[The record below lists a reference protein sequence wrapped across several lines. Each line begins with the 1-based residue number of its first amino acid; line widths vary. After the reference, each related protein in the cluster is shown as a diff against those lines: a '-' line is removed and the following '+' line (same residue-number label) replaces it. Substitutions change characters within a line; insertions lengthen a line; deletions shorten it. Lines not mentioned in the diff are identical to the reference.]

1 MADLKNRKLQFLN
14 GTQSSLDSL
23 KKVENKNKCHAGAFY
38 LTTDT
43 HRLYLC
49 LEDEKPPVP
58 VNQGV
63 QFFTYLSDA
72 KAAINASND
81 VGSLY
86 YIKND
91 KILNKDETE
100 VDVPLNALCIW
111 NGTELVQINPDTD
124 TKVEK
129 VSFVEDEK
137 GNVQLQVTS
146 GKTPYAAGINFV
158 SGGNIVIEKTVTNDD
173 LTVTLSV
180 PAGDIFKIK
189 AANVTDNKEVQLQLR
204 GSNEKLAATSSDVNI
219 VSGNNV
225 QLKVND
231 KAAIEISATDTTITD
246 FSGSSLGTKT
256 TAVNKLTDSGFELKI
271 TDSNNKDGYSAYLD
285 PKVKIDATNIAFKD
299 GIADITTA
307 LNARIDDKIS
317 GINALHYNGVVS
329 AISDLKNKT
338 TDSTTGQSVPIIGI
352 GEVYLYNGT
361 KQTVFTTSDETG
373 EVILDSLNQPSDS
386 RRKTLYPG
394 DLLVSQGTEVN
405 GVITDEIS
413 WAIIPAGDIDT
424 TYQLEHENNKT
435 VLKTK
440 TNAETGFKNEAGSFI
455 INGDEE
461 KISVTQAIG
470 QDTTNSTYTISH
482 IGSYTKNTDVKTSM
496 SPKTDGYKSGNST
509 VDIIVEENT
518 YDNFGHLKST
528 NKNTY
533 TVTDTH
539 NDLKEAGTYLDA
551 SGSGG
556 KKITLTQNLATL
568 DGLSLSPQ
576 VTFSTSTLSLSSTA
590 RSKDGVT
597 PTDINIDILWGNF
610 DE

>member
-1 MADLKNRKLQFLN
+1 MADLKNQKLQFLN

-23 KKVENKNKCHAGAFY
+23 KKVANKSKCHAGAFY

-86 YIKND
+86 YVKND
-91 KILNKDETE
+91 KIKNENGTE

-111 NGTELVQINPDTD
+111 NGKELVQINPDTD

-158 SGGNIVIEKTVTNDD
+158 SGGNIVIEKTITNDD

-219 VSGNNV
+219 VSGDNV
-225 QLKVND
+225 QLKVNNNN
-231 KAAIEISATDTTITD
+231 AIEISATDTTITD
-246 FSGSSLGTKT
+246 FSGSNLGTKIT
-256 TAVNKLTDSGFELKI
+256 EVNKPTNSGFELKI
-271 TDSNNKDGYSAYLD
+271 TDSNNEDGYSAYLD

-329 AISDLKNKT
+329 TISDLNNKT
-338 TDSTTGQSVPIIGI
+338 TNSTTEQSVPIIGI

-361 KQTVFTTSDETG
+361 EEIVFTTSDKTG
-373 EVILDSLNQPSDS
+373 EVILDKLNQPSDS
-386 RRKTLYPG
+386 RRETLYPG
-394 DLLVSQGTEVN
+394 DLLVSQGAEVN
-405 GVITDEIS
+405 GVITDKIS

-424 TYQLEHENNKT
+424 TYQLEHEDNKT

-440 TNAETGFKNEAGSFI
+440 TNAETGFMNEAGSFTI
-455 INGDEE
+455 DGDGE

-470 QDTTNSTYTISH
+470 EDTTNSTYTISH
-482 IGSYTKNTDVKTSM
+482 IGSYTKNADVKTGM
-496 SPKTDGYKSGNST
+496 LPKTDNYKKGNST

-539 NDLKEAGTYLDA
+539 NDLDDKGTYLDVSK
-551 SGSGG
+551 SGE
-556 KKITLTQNLATL
+556 KVILTQNLKTL

-576 VTFSTSTLSLSSTA
+576 VTFSTSTLALTPTA
-590 RSKDGVT
+590 KDGET
-597 PTDINIDILWGNF
+597 YANINIDVLWGTF

>member
-137 GNVQLQVTS
+137 GNIQLQVTS

-204 GSNEKLAATSSDVNI
+204 GSNEKLVATSSDVNI

-246 FSGSSLGTKT
+246 FSGSNLGTKIT
-256 TAVNKLTDSGFELKI
+256 EVNKLTDSGFELKI

-338 TDSTTGQSVPIIGI
+338 TDSITGQPVPIIGI

-373 EVILDSLNQPSDS
+373 EIILDSLNQPSDS
-386 RRKTLYPG
+386 RRETLYPG

-440 TNAETGFKNEAGSFI
+440 TNAETGFMNEAGSFT
-455 INGDEE
+455 INGDGE

-470 QDTTNSTYTISH
+470 EDTTNSTYTISH
-482 IGSYTKNTDVKTSM
+482 IGSYIKNTDVKTSM

-518 YDNFGHLKST
+518 YDNFGHLEST

-576 VTFSTSTLSLSSTA
+576 VTFSTSTLSLTSTA
-590 RSKDGVT
+590 RSKDGAT
-597 PTDINIDILWGNF
+597 PTDINIDILWDNF

>member
-1 MADLKNRKLQFLN
+1 MADLKNKRLQFLN

-49 LEDEKPPVP
+49 LEDEKAPVP

-72 KAAINASND
+72 KAAINANND

-86 YIKND
+86 YVKND
-91 KILNKDETE
+91 KILNENKTE
-100 VDVPLNALCIW
+100 VDIPLNALCIW

-129 VSFVEDEK
+129 VSFVEDEE

-246 FSGSSLGTKT
+246 FSGSNLGTKIT
-256 TAVNKLTDSGFELKI
+256 EVNKLTDSGFELKI

-338 TDSTTGQSVPIIGI
+338 TNSTTGQPVPIIGI

-361 KQTVFTTSDETG
+361 KQTVFTTSDKTG

-440 TNAETGFKNEAGSFI
+440 TNAETGFMNEAGSFT
-455 INGDEE
+455 INGDGE

-470 QDTTNSTYTISH
+470 EDTTNSTYTISH

-496 SPKTDGYKSGNST
+496 SSKTDGYKSGNST

-539 NDLKEAGTYLDA
+539 NDLKETGTYLDA

-576 VTFSTSTLSLSSTA
+576 VTFSTSTLSLTSTA
-590 RSKDGVT
+590 RSKDGVI

>member
-49 LEDEKPPVP
+49 LKDEKPPVP

-137 GNVQLQVTS
+137 GNIQLQVTS

-204 GSNEKLAATSSDVNI
+204 GSNEKLVATSSDVNI

-246 FSGSSLGTKT
+246 FSGSNLGTKIT
-256 TAVNKLTDSGFELKI
+256 EVNKLTDSGFELKI

-338 TDSTTGQSVPIIGI
+338 TDSITGQPVPIIGI

-373 EVILDSLNQPSDS
+373 EIILDSLNQPSDS
-386 RRKTLYPG
+386 RRETLYPG

-440 TNAETGFKNEAGSFI
+440 TNAETGFMNEAGSFT
-455 INGDEE
+455 INGDGE

-470 QDTTNSTYTISH
+470 EDTTNSTYTISH
-482 IGSYTKNTDVKTSM
+482 IGSYIKNTDVKTSM

-518 YDNFGHLKST
+518 YDNFGHLEST

-576 VTFSTSTLSLSSTA
+576 VTFSTSTLSLTSTA
-590 RSKDGVT
+590 RSKDGAT
-597 PTDINIDILWGNF
+597 PTDINIDILWDNF